1 MNRKE
6 LLLGLL
12 IMVAMAMPIAVLAE
26 GLAFDDDHD
35 LLVLPGCKLALR
47 YNNKTFVPVKVAP
60 FCKQEEGY
68 FLGQEPTQS
77 FQIEEQYSAQMKGN
91 TRGERIVVEC
101 YDTGKLGRISTGRLK
116 KEFTKNNKV
125 KEINLT
131 YDRIIKETGATK
143 SGLENLRSLVV
154 FEVSPGDGSSKYRL
168 FAFQHENILTMYAR
182 RMRPNSN
189 GFDDQAPVIVSQLS
203 FQLEPDLKG
212 NVQVE
217 YTE

>member
-1 MNRKE
+1 MRRVLNTIKRRSWIDRLILEQERATFNQRTRLSE
-6 LLLGLL
+6 LRPDAA
-12 IMVAMAMPIAVLAE
+12 IEAS
-26 GLAFDDDHD
+26 
-35 LLVLPGCKLALR
+35 LPGKYEKLLHHIDVHR
-47 YNNKTFVPVKVAP
+47 Y
-60 FCKQEEGY
+60 Y
-68 FLGQEPTQS
+68 LGQEPTQS